1 MIHSQSYTRAR
12 IRYLN
17 SIFLAENPK
26 YINIITIVSVPWG
39 MSINYIYIWQQH
51 AHTHTGAVHTTEGVL
66 V

>member
-26 YINIITIVSVPWG
+26 YINVSAIVSVPQG
-39 MSINYIYIWQQH
+39 I
-51 AHTHTGAVHTTEGVL
+51 TGHVTGTAEGL
-66 V
+66 